1 MDKKD
6 LNTNSTDIIVSGIS
20 AAVGMIPV
28 AGGFVSEIVQN
39 VIPNQREDRIV
50 KFISDLSDELE
61 KTKFSLEELKLK
73 FENQKYSTF
82 TYNCLRDLVNDVYDE
97 KIEYYRNLCVNA
109 ITNDEK
115 NLIHCERI
123 LKILSELD
131 YYEILYL
138 QFYSDSNAFGTKTT
152 KDVTAKLGF
161 DALQPTYYMTMDELK
176 RDEETY
182 KQITLNNLCNA
193 GLLKRDI
200 KLVGSGK
207 REHISYKITI
217 LGRLILKKIGVN
229 NNESE

>member
-20 AAVGMIPV
+20 AAVGIIPV
-28 AGGFVSEIVQN
+28 AGGLMSEIVQN
-39 VIPNQREDRIV
+39 IIPNQREDRIV

-61 KTKFSLEELKLK
+61 KTKFSLEKLKLK
-73 FENQKYSTF
+73 FENQKYGTF
-82 TYNCLRDLVNDVYDE
+82 TYNCLRDIVNDVYDE

-138 QFYSDSNAFGTKTT
+138 KFYSDVSIAGTETMKE
-152 KDVTAKLGF
+152 VTSKLGF
-161 DALQPTYYMTMDELK
+161 DILKPNYYMSMSEDE

-182 KQITLNNLCNA
+182 KQITLNNLCNT
-193 GLLKRDI
+193 GLLQREV
-200 KLVGSGK
+200 KLVNNGR
-207 REHISYKITI
+207 REHISYKITT
-217 LGRLILKKIGVN
+217 LGRLILKKIGEEI
-229 NNESE
+229 NE

>member
-1 MDKKD
+1 MIGEICMDKKD

-20 AAVGMIPV
+20 AAVGIIPV

-73 FENQKYSTF
+73 FENQKYGTF

-115 NLIHCERI
+115 KFNSL
-123 LKILSELD
+123 
-131 YYEILYL
+131 
-138 QFYSDSNAFGTKTT
+138 
-152 KDVTAKLGF
+152 
-161 DALQPTYYMTMDELK
+161 
-176 RDEETY
+176 
-182 KQITLNNLCNA
+182 
-193 GLLKRDI
+193 
-200 KLVGSGK
+200 
-207 REHISYKITI
+207 
-217 LGRLILKKIGVN
+217 
-229 NNESE
+229 

>member
-1 MDKKD
+1 MNKKD

-20 AAVGMIPV
+20 AAVGIIPV

-39 VIPNQREDRIV
+39 LIPNQREDRIV

-61 KTKFSLEELKLK
+61 KTKFSLEKLKLK

-138 QFYSDSNAFGTKTT
+138 KFYSNVSIARTETMKE
-152 KDVTAKLGF
+152 VTSKLGF
-161 DALQPTYYMTMDELK
+161 DILQPNYYMSMGDDK

-182 KQITLNNLCNA
+182 KQITLNNLCNT
-193 GLLKRDI
+193 GLLQKEV
-200 KLVGSGK
+200 KLVGSGR
-207 REHISYKITI
+207 REHISYKITT
-217 LGRLILKKIGVN
+217 LGRLILKKIGEEI
-229 NNESE
+229 NE